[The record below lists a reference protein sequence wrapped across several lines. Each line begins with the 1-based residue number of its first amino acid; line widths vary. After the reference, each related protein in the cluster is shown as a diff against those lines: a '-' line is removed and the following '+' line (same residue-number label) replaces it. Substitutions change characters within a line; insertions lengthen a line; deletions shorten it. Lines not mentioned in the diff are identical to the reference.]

1 MRISETSKMRII
13 KPFLLLTFFLLQAGC
28 TPFDKIYSHDFNDG
42 YFKLKTP
49 DKTPERI
56 YLKLTDDSIGVY
68 PVLADDKSKIPDTV
82 NFYRTKL
89 NSITPGTLLYNS
101 TFIKTSADIDLSTVL
116 LKFRPSAGDVP
127 SQLNA
132 NLNGVLYTG
141 FRKDYFK
148 IKSSFSPLRKTTS
161 YIRHTGFDFGVF
173 AGIGITPVNYTVTM
187 NRTFQE
193 YDGIVFQKGISI
205 FATYENMSVG
215 LALGFDNLLDQNK
228 SIWVF
233 NNKPWIG
240 LVLGIANF

>member
-1 MRISETSKMRII
+1 MRII

-28 TPFDKIYSHDFNDG
+28 TPFDKIYSHDFSDG

-49 DKTPERI
+49 DQSPGSV
-56 YLKLTDDSIGVY
+56 YLKLDDDSIRVY
-68 PVLADDKSKIPDTV
+68 PVLADKKSGMADTV
-82 NFYRTKL
+82 NFYSINL
-89 NSITPGTLLYNS
+89 NSIKPGTYLYNS
-101 TFIKTSADIDLSTVL
+101 TFVKTSADVDLSTVL

-132 NLNGVLYTG
+132 NLNGVLYAG

-148 IKSSFSPLRKTTS
+148 IKSSFSPLRETTS
-161 YIRHTGFDFGVF
+161 FIRHTGFDFGVF

-187 NRTFQE
+187 NKTFQE
-193 YDGIVFQKGISI
+193 YDGIVFQKGISV

-215 LALGFDNLLDQNK
+215 LALGFDNLLDHNK